1 MNVGVGSDTQDID
14 IQDDD
19 AALSSN
25 FPSEEPV
32 DGGRV
37 VRIEPRAQVEQS
49 PSHVT
54 QSEPEPVQQE
64 PPQRVPITEP
74 IGTASTS
81 NINRTATTSNDNAA
95 RSSLEENRGEGS
107 RDDVS
112 EDQSN
117 DEQRQSKT

>member
-1 MNVGVGSDTQDID
+1 MGSDTQDID
-14 IQDDD
+14 IQDDNE
-19 AALSSN
+19 ALSSF

-37 VRIEPRAQVEQS
+37 VRIEPGAQVERS

-54 QSEPEPVQQE
+54 QSAPERQEPVQQE
-64 PPQRVPITEP
+64 PPQRAPITEP

-117 DEQRQSKT
+117 DEQRLSKT

>member
-37 VRIEPRAQVEQS
+37 VQIEPRAQVEQS
-49 PSHVT
+49 PSHAT
-54 QSEPEPVQQE
+54 QSAPERQEPVQQE
-64 PPQRVPITEP
+64 PPYQAPITEA
-74 IGTASTS
+74 IGTAS
-81 NINRTATTSNDNAA
+81 TSNDNAA
-95 RSSLEENRGEGS
+95 RSSLEENRGQSS

-117 DEQRQSKT
+117 DEQRLSKIINRKC